1 MENETPAVP
10 VGQTIDEAAV
20 KDNSGRN
27 KKLARFG
34 IIFALLGLLLF
45 AYFVRKAG
53 VSEIMAGIKRLGF
66 GFLLILAISSLRQ
79 IARSLAWTRCFESP
93 YSLRFRDAFAA
104 RVMGDALGNIVP
116 LASVVVS
123 EPSKAAF
130 VTSRVPLM
138 ASLSA
143 LALEN
148 IFYSLSVAVFI
159 FSGTVA
165 LLLAFPLKPALRY
178 ASFGTLAVTVL
189 IVPLGYLVIRK
200 QWKFLSGAMSVFERR
215 NIGRAWMGKTI
226 PRARTFEDRI
236 YGFYQRNSNR
246 LFLILALE
254 LSFHFAG
261 VLEIYT
267 TLWFISG
274 VVAPTLLTAFILESV
289 NRVINV
295 VFKFIP
301 LRTGVDEAG
310 TGMLSRVL
318 GFTTAIGVTLA
329 IVRKARDIFW
339 TAIGVALISR
349 RSMPIKAW
357 AVSAFGFVGLLLG
370 GLVGYLVRPAQDPER
385 FIEGII
391 QRPMLFPSSL
401 NYILAGAIIGCVA
414 GVVAGYFYSATRAVS
429 SSELVDG
436 SVKSE

>member
-1 MENETPAVP
+1 LKKEPRAVP
-10 VGQTIDEAAV
+10 VGQTIEAPASTGKV
-20 KDNSGRN
+20 KDLSGRN
-27 KKLARFG
+27 KKLARYG
-34 IIFALLGLLLF
+34 IVFALLGLLLF

-53 VSEIMAGIKRLGF
+53 VSEIMVGIKRLGL
-66 GFLLILAISSLRQ
+66 GFLLILGISSLRQ
-79 IARSLAWTRCFESP
+79 IARSLAWMKCFESP
-93 YSLRFRDAFAA
+93 HSLRFRDAFAA
-104 RVMGDALGNIVP
+104 RVMGDALGNIIP

-130 VTSRVPLM
+130 VTNRVPLL

-189 IVPLGYLVIRK
+189 IVPLGYLVIRR
-200 QWKFLSGAMSVFERR
+200 QWKFLSGLMLIFERR
-215 NIGRAWMGKTI
+215 NIARAWMEKSI
-226 PRARTFEDRI
+226 PRARTLEDRI
-236 YGFYQRNSNR
+236 YGFYHRNSGR
-246 LFLILALE
+246 LLLILALE
-254 LSFHFAG
+254 MSFHFAG

-274 VVAPTLLTAFILESV
+274 VVAPTLLIAFILESV

-339 TAIGVALISR
+339 TAIGVALMVR
-349 RSMPIKAW
+349 R
-357 AVSAFGFVGLLLG
+357 GLSLKGLG
-370 GLVGYLVRPAQDPER
+370 Q
-385 FIEGII
+385 
-391 QRPMLFPSSL
+391 Q
-401 NYILAGAIIGCVA
+401 
-414 GVVAGYFYSATRAVS
+414 T
-429 SSELVDG
+429 DG
-436 SVKSE
+436 SVVEARGSSPTVREGV

>member
-1 MENETPAVP
+1 MV
-10 VGQTIDEAAV
+10 
-20 KDNSGRN
+20 
-27 KKLARFG
+27 
-34 IIFALLGLLLF
+34 
-45 AYFVRKAG
+45 
-53 VSEIMAGIKRLGF
+53 GIKRLGL
-66 GFLLILAISSLRQ
+66 GFLLILCISAIRHV
-79 IARSLAWTRCFESP
+79 ARSLAWTRCFEAP
-93 YSLRFRDAFAA
+93 YSLRFRDAVAA
-104 RVMGDALGNIVP
+104 RLMGDALGNIIP
-116 LASVVVS
+116 LASVAVA

-130 VTSRVPLM
+130 VTDRVPLM

-178 ASFGTLAVTVL
+178 ASFGTLAVTIL
-189 IVPLGYLVIRK
+189 IVPLGYLVIRR
-200 QWKFLSGAMSVFERR
+200 QWKFLSGAMSILERR
-215 NIGRAWMGKTI
+215 NIGRAWMEKTI

-236 YGFYQRNSNR
+236 YGFYQRHSSR
-246 LFLILALE
+246 LLLILALE
-254 LSFHFAG
+254 TTFHLAG

-310 TGMLSRVL
+310 TGMLSKVL

-329 IVRKARDIFW
+329 IVRKSRDIFW
-339 TAIGVALISR
+339 TAIGVALMVR
-349 RSMPIKAW
+349 RGLTLKNLGQQAE
-357 AVSAFGFVGLLLG
+357 VSEA
-370 GLVGYLVRPAQDPER
+370 P
-385 FIEGII
+385 
-391 QRPMLFPSSL
+391 
-401 NYILAGAIIGCVA
+401 LA
-414 GVVAGYFYSATRAVS
+414 
-429 SSELVDG
+429 
-436 SVKSE
+436 

>member
-1 MENETPAVP
+1 MCYGSFYSDLAEAEDSNQLEKELREQPIAPRPTAVDQTDT
-10 VGQTIDEAAV
+10 GQV
-20 KDNSGRN
+20 KNKGSRN

-34 IIFALLGLLLF
+34 IVFALLGLMLF

-53 VSEIMAGIKRLGF
+53 VSEIVAGIRRLGF
-66 GFLLILAISSLRQ
+66 GFMLVIVISAIRQ
-79 IARSLAWTRCFESP
+79 VARSLAWTRCFESP
-93 YSLRFRDAFAA
+93 YSLRFRDAFGA
-104 RVMGDALGNIVP
+104 RLMGDALGNIIP
-116 LASVVVS
+116 LASVAVS

-130 VTSRVPLM
+130 VTNRVPLM

-148 IFYSLSVAVFI
+148 NFYSLSVAVFI

-178 ASFGTLAVTVL
+178 ASFGTLAVTIL

-200 QWKFLSGAMSVFERR
+200 RWRFLSGAMSVFEQR
-215 NIGRAWMGKTI
+215 NLARAWMDKTI

-236 YGFYQRNSNR
+236 YGFYERNSNR
-246 LFLILALE
+246 LLLILALE
-254 LSFHFAG
+254 MSFHFAG

-310 TGMLSRVL
+310 TGMLSKVL

-339 TAIGVALISR
+339 TGIGVSLMVR
-349 RSMPIKAW
+349 RGLSLKKLDKIKEDE
-357 AVSAFGFVGLLLG
+357 SDL
-370 GLVGYLVRPAQDPER
+370 
-385 FIEGII
+385 
-391 QRPMLFPSSL
+391 SL
-401 NYILAGAIIGCVA
+401 APPL
-414 GVVAGYFYSATRAVS
+414 
-429 SSELVDG
+429 
-436 SVKSE
+436 

>member
-1 MENETPAVP
+1 METELREPPTTQRPTAEDQADTSQIKNK
-10 VGQTIDEAAV
+10 GR
-20 KDNSGRN
+20 RN

-34 IIFALLGLLLF
+34 IVFVLLGLMLF

-53 VSEIMAGIKRLGF
+53 VSEIMAGIRRLGF
-66 GFLLILAISSLRQ
+66 GFLLIIGISSLRQ
-79 IARSLAWTRCFESP
+79 IARSLAWTKCFESP
-93 YSLRFRDAFAA
+93 YSLRFRDAFGA
-104 RVMGDALGNIVP
+104 RLMGDALGNIIP
-116 LASVVVS
+116 LASVAVS

-130 VTSRVPLM
+130 VTNRVPLM

-165 LLLAFPLKPALRY
+165 LLLAFPLNPALRY
-178 ASFGTLAVTVL
+178 ASFGTLTVTIL
-189 IVPLGYLVIRK
+189 IVPLGFLIIRK
-200 QWKFLSGAMSVFERR
+200 RWKFLSGLMLIFERR
-215 NIGRAWMGKTI
+215 NIGRAWMEKTI

-236 YGFYQRNSNR
+236 YGFYERNSNR
-246 LFLILALE
+246 LLLILALE
-254 LSFHFAG
+254 MSFHCAG

-310 TGMLSRVL
+310 TGMLSKVL

-329 IVRKARDIFW
+329 IVRKGRDIFW
-339 TAIGVALISR
+339 TAVGVSLMVRRGLSLKKISE
-349 RSMPIKAW
+349 
-357 AVSAFGFVGLLLG
+357 VSG
-370 GLVGYLVRPAQDPER
+370 GESP
-385 FIEGII
+385 
-391 QRPMLFPSSL
+391 
-401 NYILAGAIIGCVA
+401 LAEAA
-414 GVVAGYFYSATRAVS
+414 P
-429 SSELVDG
+429 
-436 SVKSE
+436 